1 MKTPKSIQVLVN
13 GEPLYRIY
21 PHATKWQVFKYNL
34 VVGIRKAVF
43 VGAFTGLVVGTAL
56 TYRELVPKVAHAEK
70 EVYIKSEELSPV
82 MQRIA
87 KCESGGQH
95 YKNGQVIFNANT
107 NGTVDIGYLQINSV
121 WNKKATE
128 LGLDLTKEKDNKKFG
143 QWLYENRGTEDWYS
157 SKACWQK

>member
-34 VVGIRKAVF
+34 VVGIRKAMF
-43 VGAFTGLVVGTAL
+43 VGAFTGLVVGTSL
-56 TYRELVPKVAHAEK
+56 IYK
-70 EVYIKSEELSPV
+70 EVSPKTV
-82 MQRIA
+82 YADKHVLVEVESIPPVLERIA

-107 NGTVDIGYLQINSV
+107 NGTVDIGYFQINSI

-128 LGLDLTKEKDNKKFG
+128 LGLDLSKEKDNKAFAMWIYK
-143 QWLYENRGTEDWYS
+143 NRGTEDWYS